1 MDYLFLFCFNISKSL
16 AHNNHIYF
24 YVDKSDLENENYQN
38 VIFFYEK
45 IRIYVLK
52 KCCILVHLGGGL
64 WGVIACALFST
75 EFGILYHWDKRSG
88 LVIVFDTLIIDII
101 YWAICIPIE

>member
-1 MDYLFLFCFNISKSL
+1 MKTNKMW
-16 AHNNHIYF
+16 
-24 YVDKSDLENENYQN
+24 
-38 VIFFYEK
+38 IFFYEK

-88 LVIVFDTLIIDII
+88 LVIVLILLSLHYILIHMHSD
-101 YWAICIPIE
+101 

>member
-1 MDYLFLFCFNISKSL
+1 MDYLFRFCFNISKSL

-52 KCCILVHLGGGL
+52 KCCILVHLGQ
-64 WGVIACALFST
+64 
-75 EFGILYHWDKRSG
+75 EILKY
-88 LVIVFDTLIIDII
+88 
-101 YWAICIPIE
+101 